1 MGCSTSKPDD
11 EAAFQLCKDRKRFI
25 KQALEQRG
33 RFASGHIAYIQSL
46 KRVSAA
52 LRDYIEGDEPR
63 EFLLDSFITPPF
75 TPVKKASPGLISIS
89 PKSFSPAPNIQS
101 KPRPCVKICYLR
113 SGGKPAVSVEERPES
128 PETGRVEAYSPMH
141 HYGMD
146 GLFGMQ
152 SSPMNSSS
160 FFSYSPNNRPNIP
173 PPSPQN
179 SQWDFF
185 WNPFSSLD
193 YYGYPTRNSLD
204 QRTMDEEVRG
214 LRQSGLEIELEAQ
227 IPSHSSVSIEVSQSQ
242 TARQVKTN
250 SQERAVELREA
261 KEETPGFTVYM
272 NRRPTSMAEII
283 KELDTQFT
291 IVCNAA
297 NEVSTLLEASREQYS
312 SSSNELSAMKMLNP
326 VALFCSASS
335 RFLMNSSCTKDE
347 GYESSSDVSE
357 DPCMFSGSHQSTLDR
372 LYAWEKKLYEEVKS
386 GEKVRI
392 AYEKKLM
399 QLRNQDVKGDDH
411 SAVEKTRVAIR
422 DMQTRMKVSIHTVE
436 AISKRIETMRDEELQ
451 PQLSELVQGLA
462 RMWKVMAK
470 CHRSQKRSLD
480 EAKLLLAGTP
490 SKLEAKRQSSISA
503 ADPNRLARSAAN
515 LEKDLRNWR
524 ALFQSWITSQRSY
537 VQPITGWLLCCMRA
551 GPDTSNFP
559 LSGSSGALPIYGIC
573 IQWSRFLDA
582 ILTMSSLTEFAFA
595 SAEGYAELVNQ
606 WDRDKAKPGAA
617 AIL

>member
-1 MGCSTSKPDD
+1 MY
-11 EAAFQLCKDRKRFI
+11 
-25 KQALEQRG
+25 
-33 RFASGHIAYIQSL
+33 H
-46 KRVSAA
+46 
-52 LRDYIEGDEPR
+52 
-63 EFLLDSFITPPF
+63 
-75 TPVKKASPGLISIS
+75 KKG
-89 PKSFSPAPNIQS
+89 
-101 KPRPCVKICYLR
+101 V
-113 SGGKPAVSVEERPES
+113 
-128 PETGRVEAYSPMH
+128 
-141 HYGMD
+141 
-146 GLFGMQ
+146 
-152 SSPMNSSS
+152 
-160 FFSYSPNNRPNIP
+160 
-173 PPSPQN
+173 
-179 SQWDFF
+179 W
-185 WNPFSSLD
+185 
-193 YYGYPTRNSLD
+193 
-204 QRTMDEEVRG
+204 
-214 LRQSGLEIELEAQ
+214 QSGLEIELEAQ
-227 IPSHSSVSIEVSQSQ
+227 IPSPSSVSIEVSQSQ

-272 NRRPTSMAEII
+272 NRRPTGMAEII

-537 VQPITGWLLCCMRA
+537 VQAITGWLLCCMRA

>member
-1 MGCSTSKPDD
+1 M
-11 EAAFQLCKDRKRFI
+11 RR
-25 KQALEQRG
+25 QR
-33 RFASGHIAYIQSL
+33 R
-46 KRVSAA
+46 R
-52 LRDYIEGDEPR
+52 R
-63 EFLLDSFITPPF
+63 
-75 TPVKKASPGLISIS
+75 
-89 PKSFSPAPNIQS
+89 
-101 KPRPCVKICYLR
+101 
-113 SGGKPAVSVEERPES
+113 
-128 PETGRVEAYSPMH
+128 
-141 HYGMD
+141 
-146 GLFGMQ
+146 
-152 SSPMNSSS
+152 
-160 FFSYSPNNRPNIP
+160 
-173 PPSPQN
+173 
-179 SQWDFF
+179 
-185 WNPFSSLD
+185 
-193 YYGYPTRNSLD
+193 
-204 QRTMDEEVRG
+204 
-214 LRQSGLEIELEAQ
+214 RQSGIEIEHEAQ

-250 SQERAVELREA
+250 SQERAVELREN
-261 KEETPGFTVYM
+261 KEETPGFTLYM

-291 IVCNAA
+291 IVYNAA

-312 SSSNELSAMKMLNP
+312 SSSNELS
-326 VALFCSASS
+326 
-335 RFLMNSSCTKDE
+335 DE
-347 GYESSSDVSE
+347 GYESSSDVSK

-422 DMQTRMKVSIHTVE
+422 DMHTRMKVSIHTVE

-451 PQLSELVQGLA
+451 PQLWELVQGLA
-462 RMWKVMAK
+462 RMWKVMAQ
-470 CHRSQKRSLD
+470 CHRSQKRSLY

-537 VQPITGWLLCCMRA
+537 VQAITGWLLRCMRA
-551 GPDTSNFP
+551 DHDTSNFP

-573 IQWSRFLDA
+573 IRWSRFLDA
-582 ILTMSSLTEFAFA
+582 IRETPVLDGL
-595 SAEGYAELVNQ
+595 EL
-606 WDRDKAKPGAA
+606 G
-617 AIL
+617 